1 MTLDWVSEEHEESE
15 NFGVFDILVKRAAT
29 KENDRSRLLT
39 KDQSLRCVVSMLPF
53 NSCLETWGALPHT
66 PKSRIKPSISPP
78 CQKWQDAKKVDDG
91 CIKEGKI
98 IKVHFNGKHS

>member
-15 NFGVFDILVKRAAT
+15 DFGVFDILVKRAAT

-53 NSCLETWGALPHT
+53 NSCLETPPFTSQKLNEHLPKMST
-66 PKSRIKPSISPP
+66 IS
-78 CQKWQDAKKVDDG
+78 
-91 CIKEGKI
+91 
-98 IKVHFNGKHS
+98 KH